1 MLTDVHAH
9 LSDCADDALGALIE
23 EAAAAG
29 VGTIVNNALSI
40 DTAITVLEQCRRF
53 PQNLKAAVG
62 VSPFDTVHADD
73 DWADKLKELLA
84 ESSSMIPVNPSS
96 ASTEPSDLSSDLLDT
111 PAIAAVGE
119 IGLDC
124 TNPRY
129 PPLDVQMPFFV
140 KQLEIAIDADLP
152 AVIHSRGMEK
162 RTAEICHQH
171 GVKKAVFHCFTG
183 DREALE
189 YITGC
194 GYYISISGIIT
205 FNNSQLR
212 NTIQYLPIDKML
224 IETDAPYLS
233 PVPHRGKPNRPAYLI
248 HTAQEIAKLLCIND
262 MELADKL
269 RENTRTI
276 FGF

>member
-1 MLTDVHAH
+1 MLTDAHAH
-9 LSDCADDALGALIE
+9 LFDCAGGVLEAQVS

-29 VGTIVNNALSI
+29 VGTIVNTAVSI
-40 DTAITVLEQCRRF
+40 DTAVIVLEQRKRF
-53 PQNLKAAVG
+53 PRNLKAAVG

-73 DWADKLKELLA
+73 GWADQLKELLA
-84 ESSSMIPVNPSS
+84 ESSASS
-96 ASTEPSDLSSDLLDT
+96 GS

-129 PPLDVQMPFFV
+129 PPLDVQTPFFV

-162 RTAEICHQH
+162 RTAEICYEH

-189 YITGC
+189 YIIGC

-212 NTIQYLPIDKML
+212 NTIQYLPLDKML

-248 HTAQEIAKLLCIND
+248 YTAKEIAKTLSID
-262 MELADKL
+262 ERELAERL
-269 RENTRTI
+269 RENTNMA

>member
-1 MLTDVHAH
+1 MLTDAHAH
-9 LSDCADDALGALIE
+9 LSDCAGGVLEAQVS

-29 VGTIVNNALSI
+29 VGTIINTAVSI
-40 DTAITVLEQCRRF
+40 DTAVTVLEQCKRF
-53 PQNLKAAVG
+53 PRNLKAAVG
-62 VSPFDTVHADD
+62 VSPFDTVGAGD
-73 DWADKLKELLA
+73 DWADKLKDLLA
-84 ESSSMIPVNPSS
+84 ESSGS
-96 ASTEPSDLSSDLLDT
+96 

-129 PPLDVQMPFFV
+129 PPLDVQTPFFV

-212 NTIQYLPIDKML
+212 NIIRYLPIDKML
-224 IETDAPYLS
+224 IETDSPYLS

-262 MELADKL
+262 MELAEKL
-269 RENTRTI
+269 RENTKTI

>member
-9 LSDCADDALGALIE
+9 LSDCADDEL
-23 EAAAAG
+23 EARVSEAEAAG
-29 VGTIVNNALSI
+29 VGTVVNTALSI
-40 DTAITVLEQCRRF
+40 STAVKVLEQCRRF
-53 PQNLKAAVG
+53 PRNLKAAVG
-62 VSPFDTVHADD
+62 ISPFDTADAGS
-73 DWADKLKELLA
+73 DWAEQLRALLA
-84 ESSSMIPVNPSS
+84 GQPPAQINPSNTPTVPP
-96 ASTEPSDLSSDLLDT
+96 APLDNLSGS
-111 PAIAAVGE
+111 PIIAAIGE

-129 PPLDVQMPFFV
+129 PPLDAQMPFFI
-140 KQLEIAIDADLP
+140 KQLEIAMDNDLP

-162 RTAEICHQH
+162 RTAEICRQH

-183 DREALE
+183 DREALD
-189 YITGC
+189 YIIES
-194 GYYISISGIIT
+194 GYYISISGIVT

-212 NTIQYLPIDKML
+212 DIIQYISIDKLL

-248 HTAQEIAKLLCIND
+248 YTAKEIAKTLSID
-262 MELADKL
+262 ERELAERL
-269 RENTRTI
+269 CENTNMA

>member
-9 LSDCADDALGALIE
+9 LSDCADDVLEAQVS

-40 DTAITVLEQCRRF
+40 ETAITVLEQCRRF

-62 VSPFDTVHADD
+62 VSPFDAVHADG
-73 DWADKLKELLA
+73 DWAEQLRGLLA
-84 ESSSMIPVNPSS
+84 ESS
-96 ASTEPSDLSSDLLDT
+96 ALSSGLSDT
-111 PAIAAVGE
+111 PTIAAIGE

-129 PPLDVQMPFFV
+129 PPLDVQMPFFI

-162 RTAEICHQH
+162 HTAEICYQH

-212 NTIQYLPIDKML
+212 NIIRYLPIDKML
-224 IETDAPYLS
+224 IETDSPYLS
-233 PVPHRGKPNRPAYLI
+233 PVPHRGKPNRPAYLM
-248 HTAQEIAKLLCIND
+248 HTAKEIAKTLSID
-262 MELADKL
+262 VRELAERL
-269 RENTRTI
+269 RENTRLI